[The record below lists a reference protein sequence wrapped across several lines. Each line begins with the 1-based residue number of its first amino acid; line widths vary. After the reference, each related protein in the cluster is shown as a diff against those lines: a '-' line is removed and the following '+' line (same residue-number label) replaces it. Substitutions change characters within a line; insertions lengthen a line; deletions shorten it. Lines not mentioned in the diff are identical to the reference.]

1 LKVQTSEA
9 GSRGLFGVP
18 SFTIGDELFW
28 GNDRLEAGLAWA
40 TRS

>member
-1 LKVQTSEA
+1 MQTSEA

-18 SFTIGDELFW
+18 FFTIGDELFW